1 MKYEGHLLR
10 PERRPALQSGV
21 IEPKSLF
28 SLDDIPDELTGLL
41 DVERVWQILERL
53 DEFGERLR
61 HRVEGELHGTALVS
75 GALYLP
81 EGAQVG
87 PYAMIE
93 GPVWL
98 GPGAYIGHGAYVRGP
113 SVIMAGA
120 RVGHAS
126 EVKRSVLLP
135 GARAP
140 HFNYVGDSILG
151 RNVNLGAGVKIANFK
166 TFGDGIRMDDEDT
179 GLRKLGAAI
188 GDGVSIGCNA
198 VLSPGTV
205 IGSRTIVY
213 NGALVRG
220 TIPADTVVK
229 ARMQH
234 EQASL
239 EERA

>member
-1 MKYEGHLLR
+1 MTDPR
-10 PERRPALQSGV
+10 
-21 IEPKSLF
+21 ILF
-28 SLDDIPDELTGLL
+28 SLDDLPAELAELM
-41 DVERVWQILERL
+41 DVERVWQVLERL
-53 DEFGERLR
+53 DAFGQSVR
-61 HRVEGELHGTALVS
+61 HQVEGELHGTAVVNGVLFM
-75 GALYLP
+75 P
-81 EGAQVG
+81 EDAQVG

-98 GPGAYIGHGAYVRGP
+98 GPGASIGHGAYIRGP
-113 SVIMAGA
+113 AVLMAGA

-151 RNVNLGAGVKIANFK
+151 RDVNLGAGVKVANFK
-166 TFGDGIRMDDEDT
+166 TFGDAIRMDDEDT
-179 GLRKLGAAI
+179 GLRKLGAAV

-205 IGSRTIVY
+205 VGPRSIIY

-220 TIPADTVVK
+220 TIAADTVVK
-229 ARMQH
+229 ARLEH
-234 EQASL
+234 EQSEL
-239 EERA
+239 EPRR